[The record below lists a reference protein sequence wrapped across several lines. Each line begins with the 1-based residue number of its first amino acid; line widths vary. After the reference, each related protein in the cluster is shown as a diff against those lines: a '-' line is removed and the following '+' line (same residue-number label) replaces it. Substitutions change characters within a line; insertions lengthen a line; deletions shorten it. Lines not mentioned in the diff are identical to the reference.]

1 MKAQYFQLYLF
12 KINRNLLY
20 SKIFI
25 GGIYERHLISEQEEN
40 IKIAVVVCYNMKL
53 SFNVYVKT
61 EKIIKGG
68 QNIMDKN

>member
-1 MKAQYFQLYLF
+1 
-12 KINRNLLY
+12 
-20 SKIFI
+20 
-25 GGIYERHLISEQEEN
+25 
-40 IKIAVVVCYNMKL
+40 MKL